1 MTSIINASTTAGVV
15 VSPDTS
21 GSLALQANGTNIAT
35 VQSTGMTIS
44 SYSAGTSLITS
55 GTAQATTSG
64 TSITFTGIPSWV
76 KRITVTILGV
86 NTSGSSGLQ
95 LQVGTSGGI
104 VSSGYLF
111 YFSQTGGSTDK
122 STSTSG
128 FASFPNSVTNA
139 LRSGT
144 FVLTQLTGNTW
155 VCTELIGF
163 NYSSNYYTSQGAGS
177 IALGSALTQ
186 VSLATTNGTDTFTAG
201 SVNILY
207 E

>member
-1 MTSIINASTTAGVV
+1 MTMVLDGSGVTTTGVPNLGTAQAS
-15 VSPDTS
+15 
-21 GSLALQANGTNIAT
+21 
-35 VQSTGMTIS
+35 
-44 SYSAGTSLITS
+44 TS
-55 GTAQATTSG
+55 GTA
-64 TSITFTGIPSWV
+64 ITFTGIPSGV

-86 NTSGSSGLQ
+86 NTNGSSGVQ

-111 YFSQTGGSTDK
+111 YFSQTGGST
-122 STSTSG
+122 SNATSTSG

-163 NYSSNYYTSQGAGS
+163 IYAGVYYSSQGGGS
-177 IALGSALTQ
+177 IALGSTLTQ
-186 VSLATTNGTDTFTAG
+186 VSLASTNGTDTFTAG
-201 SVNILY
+201 SINIIY